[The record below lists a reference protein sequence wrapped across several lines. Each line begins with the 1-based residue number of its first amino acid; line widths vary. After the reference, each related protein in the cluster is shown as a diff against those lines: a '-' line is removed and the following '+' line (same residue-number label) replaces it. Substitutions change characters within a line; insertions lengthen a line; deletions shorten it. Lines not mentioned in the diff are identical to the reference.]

1 MKTEKHYNDSVFE
14 LTNTNVEL
22 LAGLSI
28 FINIKSPTFY

>member
-1 MKTEKHYNDSVFE
+1 MKTNKHYNDSVFE

-28 FINIKSPTFY
+28 FINTISPTYY